1 MVKNERDRGVVDIIP
16 GTLATAPDVIS
27 SPEEEGSAERLEKL
41 EIEKNSIDRSV
52 GRSVDRSVTRDT
64 HSADRRFLRGHEY
77 ATKNMHT
84 RGNTRFERAIAQIFD
99 FDRSYRLKFLL
110 LWIFANIFLSSEPG
124 GHVRFHESVRKER
137 EEAENIS
144 PTRGYQR
151 IARY

>member
-1 MVKNERDRGVVDIIP
+1 MQSGWKNSKSKKIR
-16 GTLATAPDVIS
+16 
-27 SPEEEGSAERLEKL
+27 
-41 EIEKNSIDRSV
+41 SIDRSV

-99 FDRSYRLKFLL
+99 FDRSHRLKFLL

-137 EEAENIS
+137 RRNGKRRRIFPRLAVTNESRDIEKLFVPREKTIS
-144 PTRGYQR
+144 ISRLL
-151 IARY
+151 